1 MDDVTTVSWW
11 LDTAKFYENARIE
24 MPRMSRVAED
34 DRRGPRMNQ
43 HRLTAAQKR
52 RLKALEE

>member
-11 LDTAKFYENARIE
+11 LDTSQFYENARKEIA
-24 MPRMSRVAED
+24 RMSRVAED
-34 DRRGPRMNQ
+34 ERRGPRMNE

-52 RLKALEE
+52 RQKALEE